1 VSQPGLRARLRR
13 GSVRHATIAT
23 TVGSL
28 AIVTACD
35 RSEHTGHRRNH
46 RHCLA
51 RPPSVGPNLLGLR
64 ATLPGRGACGHPDGF
79 ARFVRGALD
88 TFADDFGSHAYGRP
102 CPAAGRPW
110 LPLPTA
116 GDPTPAGWR

>member
-1 VSQPGLRARLRR
+1 MRAVSVTPQTPAGESARQCGPCMFGLPAVARDLWAL
-13 GSVRHATIAT
+13 SNAAEDPATI
-23 TVGSL
+23 VPRL
-28 AIVTACD
+28 Q
-35 RSEHTGHRRNH
+35 RR
-46 RHCLA
+46 
-51 RPPSVGPNLLGLR
+51 LGL
-64 ATLPGRGACGHPDGF
+64 LPGRGACGHPDGL